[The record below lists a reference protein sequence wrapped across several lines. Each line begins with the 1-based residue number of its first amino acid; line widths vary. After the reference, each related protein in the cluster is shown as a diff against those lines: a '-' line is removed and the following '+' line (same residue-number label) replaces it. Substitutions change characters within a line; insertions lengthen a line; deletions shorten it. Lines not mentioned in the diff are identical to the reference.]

1 MGEGEVIGI
10 ALEVG
15 AELSIS
21 VEVVPQA
28 APPCPMVDTE
38 RHIAVVVTEER
49 FEAAAERAVR
59 IMRELLAARLN
70 VSREEAYALVG
81 MSGDLRISQN
91 VNPYGVT
98 LRLEVPKSVW
108 EGSRLEPLGAHPLH
122 SDPDKPT
129 SS

>member
-1 MGEGEVIGI
+1 
-10 ALEVG
+10 
-15 AELSIS
+15 
-21 VEVVPQA
+21 
-28 APPCPMVDTE
+28 MVDTE
-38 RHIAVVVTEER
+38 RHVAVVVTEER

-81 MSGDLRISQN
+81 LSGDLRISQN

-108 EGSRLEPLGAHPLH
+108 DGSRLEPLGAHPLH

-129 SS
+129 S